1 MDKKSNTE
9 DFGNIENK
17 DINSMNV
24 SNIPHQEREILI
36 PEQTDDSADF
46 LKDIPDYDDNFT
58 IEMIIEKILTDDKQY
73 DLSKI
78 ISAYEFA
85 AKAHEGQKRSSGQAY
100 IIHPLAVAYI
110 LLEFGMDT
118 DTICAAL
125 LHDVVEDTDATLDDL
140 KKRFGQ
146 DVANLVDGVTKLSK
160 IPTNTKE
167 EEMAVNIRKILLAM
181 SQDIRVMIIKL
192 ADRLHNMRTL
202 KYRPLDKQRNT
213 ALETMNIYAPI
224 AHRLGIRAI
233 KEELQDLSF
242 HYLDPYAY
250 AEIENILE
258 NNKEEREAFIETI
271 KERIAQRFKGEEFT
285 RPPQIDGRV
294 KSVYSIYRKV
304 FIDHKSIEEVY
315 DKYAVRIIVTTIG
328 ECYNVLGLIH
338 DMFRPIPNRFKD
350 YISTPKANFYQSLH
364 TTVLGKE
371 GIPFEVQIRTWDMH
385 ETAEY
390 GIAAHWKYKE
400 GIHGQDKM
408 EQRLA
413 WVRQVIE
420 AQQTSDDVEEIVR
433 IIKTDLDPEDIVVMT
448 PKGLSVSLPVNSTVI
463 DFAYRI
469 HTEIGHKTIGAKVD
483 GKIVPLDYKL
493 QTGQICEILTTKD
506 PDKGPNRAWLNIV
519 QTNEARSKIRS
530 WFKKER
536 REENI
541 IEGKAALE
549 REFKRHH
556 INLPE
561 EDYTEFLQDD
571 FRRHNCSDLNDFY
584 ASIGY
589 GGVSLSKIIARL
601 KDKYVR
607 LCGTEEETAP
617 ASPIKPKLT
626 GRSNIVLD
634 QIDDMVVKF
643 AHCCSPLPGDEIVGF
658 ITRGYGI
665 SVHTTKCTNY
675 KAALAR
681 NDPEELARWCDI
693 QWSDNSN
700 TQMQTS
706 FEVTATDR
714 VGLVYD
720 ISAILLE
727 ARIPIVHSSSRIL
740 KNGNALFEGTIII
753 SGTDQLK
760 HVFDKIRHVKGVI
773 TVERSNI

>member
-1 MDKKSNTE
+1 MND
-9 DFGNIENK
+9 D
-17 DINSMNV
+17 MNV
-24 SNIPHQEREILI
+24 SNIIHPELEVPI
-36 PEQTDDSADF
+36 PETAVPQDPQEV
-46 LKDIPDYDDNFT
+46 LKEIPDYDDNFT
-58 IEMIIEKILTDDKQY
+58 IEMIIQKILTDDKQY

-110 LLEFGMDT
+110 LLELGMDT

-125 LHDVVEDTDATLDDL
+125 LHDVVEDTPATLDDL

-146 DVANLVDGVTKLSK
+146 DVAMLVDGVTKLGK
-160 IPTNTKE
+160 MPVFTKE
-167 EEMAVNIRKILLAM
+167 EQQAENIRKILLAM

-202 KYRPLDKQRNT
+202 KYRPIDKQRNT

-233 KEELQDLSF
+233 KEELEDLSF

-250 AEIENILE
+250 SEIESILE
-258 NNKEEREAFIETI
+258 NKKEEREEFIETI
-271 KERIAQRFKGEEFT
+271 KARINQRFKSEEFT
-285 RPPQIDGRV
+285 EPPQVDGRV
-294 KSVYSIYRKV
+294 KSIYSIYKKIFV
-304 FIDHKSIEEVY
+304 KHKNIEEIY
-315 DKYAVRIIVTTIG
+315 DKYAVRIIVTTIA

-338 DMFRPIPNRFKD
+338 DMFRPLPNRFKD
-350 YISTPKANFYQSLH
+350 YISTPKANMYQSLH

-400 GIHGQDKM
+400 GIQGKDKM

-433 IIKTDLDPEDIVVMT
+433 IIKTDLAPEDIVVMT
-448 PKGLSVSLPVNSTVI
+448 PKGMSISLPINSTVI

-469 HTEIGHKTIGAKVD
+469 HTQIGHKTVGAKVD
-483 GKIVPLDYKL
+483 GRIVPLDYKL
-493 QTGQICEILTTKD
+493 QTGQICEIITSKD

-536 REENI
+536 RDENI

-549 REFKRHH
+549 KEFKRHR

-561 EDYTEFLQDD
+561 SEYEEFLSDD
-571 FRRHNCSDLNDFY
+571 FKRHNCETLDDFY

-589 GGVSLSKIIARL
+589 GGILLSKIIPRL
-601 KDKYVR
+601 KDKYEK
-607 LCGTEEETAP
+607 LHASEPEP
-617 ASPIKPKLT
+617 AVVPLIKPKAT
-626 GRSNIVLD
+626 GRSCIVLD
-634 QIDDMVVKF
+634 EIDDMLVKF
-643 AHCCSPLPGDEIVGF
+643 AQCCNPLPGDDMIGF
-658 ITRGYGI
+658 ITRGHGI
-665 SVHTTKCTNY
+665 SVHTTDCTNY
-675 KAALAR
+675 KAVVQR
-681 NDPEELARWCDI
+681 NDPEELSRWVEI
-693 QWSDNSN
+693 QWTENGN
-700 TQMQTS
+700 TQLQTS

-720 ISAILLE
+720 ISAVLLE
-727 ARIPIVHSSSRIL
+727 ARVPIVHSASRVL
-740 KNGNALFEGTIII
+740 KNGNALFEGTVIIT
-753 SGTDQLK
+753 STEQLNSLFEK
-760 HVFDKIRHVKGVI
+760 LRRIKGVI
-773 TVERSNI
+773 SVDRANI

>member
-1 MDKKSNTE
+1 M
-9 DFGNIENK
+9 K
-17 DINSMNV
+17 DDMNN
-24 SNIPHQEREILI
+24 SNIPHPEVEVPI
-36 PEQTDDSADF
+36 PETAAASAPDDYLS
-46 LKDIPDYDDNFT
+46 DIPDYDDNFT
-58 IEMIIEKILTDDKQY
+58 IEKIIQKILTDDKQY

-85 AKAHEGQKRSSGQAY
+85 AKAHEGQTRSSGQAY
-100 IIHPLAVAYI
+100 IIHPLAVAYT
-110 LLEFGMDT
+110 LLELGMDT

-125 LHDVVEDTDATLDDL
+125 LHDVVEDTPATLDDL

-146 DVANLVDGVTKLSK
+146 DVAMLVDGVTKLGK
-160 IPTNTKE
+160 MPVFTKE
-167 EEMAVNIRKILLAM
+167 EQQAENIRKILLAM

-202 KYRPLDKQRNT
+202 KYRPIDKQRNT

-233 KEELQDLSF
+233 KEELEDLSF

-250 AEIENILE
+250 SEIEHILE
-258 NNKEEREAFIETI
+258 NKKEEREEFIETI
-271 KERIAQRFKGEEFT
+271 KARINQRFKSEEFT
-285 RPPQIDGRV
+285 EPPQVDGRV
-294 KSVYSIYRKV
+294 KSIYSIYKKI
-304 FIDHKSIEEVY
+304 FISHKNIDEIY
-315 DKYAVRIIVTTIG
+315 DKYAVRIIVTTIA

-338 DMFRPIPNRFKD
+338 DMFRPLPNRFKD
-350 YISTPKANFYQSLH
+350 YISTPKANMYQSLH

-400 GIHGQDKM
+400 GIQGKDKM

-433 IIKTDLDPEDIVVMT
+433 IIKTDLAPEDIVVMT
-448 PKGLSVSLPVNSTVI
+448 PKGMSVSLPINSTVI

-469 HTEIGHKTIGAKVD
+469 HTEIGHKTVGAKVD
-483 GKIVPLDYKL
+483 GRIVPLDYKL
-493 QTGQICEILTTKD
+493 QTGQICEIITSKD

-536 REENI
+536 RDENI

-549 REFKRHH
+549 KEFKRHR
-556 INLPE
+556 INLSE
-561 EDYTEFLQDD
+561 SEYEDFLCDD
-571 FRRHNCSDLNDFY
+571 FKKHNCETLDDFY

-589 GGVSLSKIIARL
+589 GGILLSKIIPRL
-601 KDKYVR
+601 KDRYEK
-607 LCGTEEETAP
+607 LHAAEEKEP
-617 ASPIKPKLT
+617 AVVSVIQPKPS
-626 GRSNIVLD
+626 GRSCIVLD
-634 QIDDMVVKF
+634 EIDDMLVKF
-643 AHCCSPLPGDEIVGF
+643 AQCCNPLPGDDIIGF
-658 ITRGYGI
+658 ITRGHGI
-665 SVHTTKCTNY
+665 SVHTVDCTNY
-675 KAALAR
+675 KAVLQR
-681 NDPEELARWCDI
+681 NDPEELSRWVEI
-693 QWSDNSN
+693 QWTENSN
-700 TQMQTS
+700 TQLQTS

-720 ISAILLE
+720 ISAVLLE
-727 ARIPIVHSSSRIL
+727 ARVPIVHSSSRVL
-740 KNGNALFEGTIII
+740 KNGNALFESTVII
-753 SGTDQLK
+753 SSTEQLNNLFEK
-760 HVFDKIRHVKGVI
+760 LRKIKGVI
-773 TVERSNI
+773 SVERSAI

>member
-1 MDKKSNTE
+1 MND
-9 DFGNIENK
+9 DMNI
-17 DINSMNV
+17 
-24 SNIPHQEREILI
+24 SNIPHHEVGVPI
-36 PEQTDDSADF
+36 PDTAEQSAPEEY
-46 LKDIPDYDDNFT
+46 LSEIPDYDDNFT
-58 IEMIIEKILTDDKQY
+58 IEMIIQKILTDDKQY

-146 DVANLVDGVTKLSK
+146 DVAMLVDGVTKLGK
-160 IPTNTKE
+160 MPVFTKE
-167 EEMAVNIRKILLAM
+167 EQQAENIRKILLAM

-202 KYRPLDKQRNT
+202 KYRPIEKQRNT

-233 KEELQDLSF
+233 KEELEDLSF

-250 AEIENILE
+250 SEIEHILE
-258 NNKEEREAFIETI
+258 NKKEEREEFIETI
-271 KERIAQRFKGEEFT
+271 KARISQRFKTEEFAV
-285 RPPQIDGRV
+285 PPQIDGRV
-294 KSVYSIYRKV
+294 KSIYSIYKKV
-304 FIDHKSIEEVY
+304 FVHHKNIEEIY
-315 DKYAVRIIVTTIG
+315 DKYAVRIIVTTIA

-338 DMFRPIPNRFKD
+338 DMFRPLPNRFKD
-350 YISTPKANFYQSLH
+350 YISTPKANMYQSLH

-400 GIHGQDKM
+400 GIQGKDKM

-433 IIKTDLDPEDIVVMT
+433 IIKTDLAPEDIVVMT
-448 PKGLSVSLPVNSTVI
+448 PKGMSICLPINSTVI

-469 HTEIGHKTIGAKVD
+469 HTEIGHKTVGAKVD
-483 GKIVPLDYKL
+483 GRIVPLDYKL
-493 QTGQICEILTTKD
+493 QTGQICEIITSKD
-506 PDKGPNRAWLNIV
+506 PEKGPNRAWLNIV

-536 REENI
+536 RDENI
-541 IEGKAALE
+541 IDGKAALE
-549 REFKRHH
+549 REFKRHR

-561 EDYTEFLQDD
+561 SEYEDFLSDD
-571 FRRHNCSDLNDFY
+571 FKRHNCETLDDFY

-589 GGVSLSKIIARL
+589 GGILLSKIIPRL
-601 KDKYVR
+601 KDKY
-607 LCGTEEETAP
+607 EKIHSADEETP
-617 ASPIKPKLT
+617 TPNIIKAKTT
-626 GRSNIVLD
+626 GRSSIILD
-634 QIDDMVVKF
+634 EIDDMLVKF
-643 AHCCSPLPGDEIVGF
+643 AQCCNPLPGDDIVGF
-658 ITRGYGI
+658 ITRGHGI
-665 SVHTTKCTNY
+665 SVHTVQCTNY
-675 KAALAR
+675 KAVIAR
-681 NDPEELARWCDI
+681 NDPEEMSRWVEI
-693 QWSDNSN
+693 QWTENSN
-700 TQMQTS
+700 TQLQTS
-706 FEVTATDR
+706 FEVTAIDR

-720 ISAILLE
+720 ISAVLLE
-727 ARIPIVHSSSRIL
+727 ARVPIVHSASRVL
-740 KNGNALFEGTIII
+740 KNGNALFESTIVI
-753 SGTDQLK
+753 SSTEQLNNLFEK
-760 HVFDKIRHVKGVI
+760 LRKIKGVI
-773 TVERSNI
+773 SVERSAI